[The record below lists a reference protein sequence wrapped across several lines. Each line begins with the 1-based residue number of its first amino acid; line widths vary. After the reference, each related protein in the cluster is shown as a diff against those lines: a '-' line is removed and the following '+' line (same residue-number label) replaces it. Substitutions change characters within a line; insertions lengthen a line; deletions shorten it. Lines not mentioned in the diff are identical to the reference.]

1 MGAAD
6 GWPATGGF
14 ALTARWRSG
23 MVMAGLGREHHAKAN
38 DAALKEWA
46 VVTKALGEGR
56 RAAGAGLSEAAFTE
70 RAEAIGA
77 FPVS

>member
-1 MGAAD
+1 MQ
-6 GWPATGGF
+6 
-14 ALTARWRSG
+14 
-23 MVMAGLGREHHAKAN
+23 KAN

-56 RAAGAGLSEAAFTE
+56 RAAGAGLSEAALTE

-77 FPVS
+77 FPAS